1 MNTVIIAL
9 LLLGVC
15 LALII
20 GLMSALQKVKSNP
33 LQEQADSL
41 SRGPQFRDHSASD
54 RNAGERSTGER
65 SAGDHSAG
73 NFSGDSHGSRSQFA
87 WQSRSHSRA
96 PD

>member
-1 MNTVIIAL
+1 MSTAIIAL

-33 LQEQADSL
+33 LQQQADSL
-41 SRGPQFRDHSASD
+41 GRGPEFRDHSA
-54 RNAGERSTGER
+54 GEHSGE
-65 SAGDHSAG
+65 SQA
-73 NFSGDSHGSRSQFA
+73 SRSQFA
-87 WQSRSHSRA
+87 WQSRSHSQR